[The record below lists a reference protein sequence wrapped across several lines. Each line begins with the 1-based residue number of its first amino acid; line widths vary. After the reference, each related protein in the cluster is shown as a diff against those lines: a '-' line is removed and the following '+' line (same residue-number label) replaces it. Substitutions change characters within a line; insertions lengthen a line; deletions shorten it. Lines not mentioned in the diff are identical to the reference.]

1 MLVRM
6 EVYAHKELASCGNMS
21 LNNYSSLALLA
32 GRRCYAIIDLSN
44 PSQPVIREG
53 RHSKWEVVCS
63 QWSVQ
68 EERNLAVASNNRVEM
83 VRVGEGELSVTSTL
97 SAHTRIIT
105 DLSWHTQNANL
116 MASSSADNFIYLW
129 DTRDLRRPKAELQA
143 VQGASKIE
151 WNKVSGKLLASTHN
165 GEVKLWDIRKS
176 TSPVQS
182 IAAHLSRIYSL
193 DWSRDHEDSLAT
205 SSQDSTVMFWNL
217 ANPSKAE
224 ATIKTPG
231 APVWQLQHTP
241 FGTGLLT
248 LVVSTVLKGENNLNL
263 WSRTDLRSPINT
275 FYGHTDLVL
284 NFGWRC
290 PRPEDLRTSL
300 VTWSKDGTLRLW
312 LVFNCSLRDM
322 HLHCLAGRLTLI
334 CSESAVKRLKK
345 VIIQGKR
352 RKYLIR

>member
-1 MLVRM
+1 MLRM
-6 EVYAHKELASCGNMS
+6 EVYAHKELVSCTNMS
-21 LNNYSSLALLA
+21 LNTTSSLALLA
-32 GRRCYAIIDLSN
+32 GRRCYAVINLSSQ
-44 PSQPVIREG
+44 SQPVIKEG
-53 RHSKWEVVCS
+53 RQSKWEVVCS

-68 EERNLAVASNNRVEM
+68 DERNLAVASNNKVEL
-83 VRVGEGELSVTSTL
+83 VKVGEGELSPATTL

-105 DLSWHTQNANL
+105 DLSWHTLDANL

-129 DTRDLRRPKAELQA
+129 DTRDLRRPKAGLQA

-176 TSPVQS
+176 NSPVQS

-193 DWSRDHEDSLAT
+193 DWSWDHEDSLAT

-224 ATIKTPG
+224 ATIKTSG

-248 LVVSTVLKGENNLNL
+248 LVMHTVLRGENNLMV
-263 WSRTDLRSPINT
+263 WSRTDLRAPVHT
-275 FYGHTDLVL
+275 FYGHTDMVL

-290 PRPEDLRTSL
+290 PRPEDSRTRL

-312 LVFNCSLRDM
+312 
-322 HLHCLAGRLTLI
+322 
-334 CSESAVKRLKK
+334 
-345 VIIQGKR
+345 
-352 RKYLIR
+352 